1 MSALVSIGSA
11 AVIDARLTMP
21 RVGVWVLEA
30 SLQQDDGERPPS
42 GQVLVHFGE
51 EGKQLELTGTVS
63 VASSA
68 YGATV
73 ARVKA
78 GAGGMG
84 TPCTAKHWRSTTVGT
99 VLKDLLDQA
108 GERLSTSCTP
118 EVMQSFLAV
127 WTITRQ
133 PVGQAI
139 TSMLEYFEGVT
150 WRTLPDGTVF
160 VGRESWPKV
169 APDHELLQEDPLNDK
184 VELASLDRLVLP
196 GDSFMGR
203 HVSNVE
209 HSLLDERFRT
219 QVWFEK

>member
-21 RVGVWVLEA
+21 RCGVWVLEA
-30 SLQQDDGERPPS
+30 SLQQDDDARPPS
-42 GQVLVHFGE
+42 GQVRVHFGE
-51 EGKQLELTGTVS
+51 DGKQLELTGTVS
-63 VASSA
+63 VSASA

-84 TPCTAKHWRSTTVGT
+84 TLCTAKHWRSTTVAT
-99 VLKDLLDQA
+99 VLKDLLDQG
-108 GERLSTSCTP
+108 GEKLSGTCTP
-118 EVMQSFLAV
+118 DVLQTFLAV
-127 WTITRQ
+127 WTITEQ
-133 PVGQAI
+133 PIGQAMA
-139 TSMLEYFEGVT
+139 SLLEYLESVC

-160 VGRESWPKV
+160 VGRETWPQV
-169 APDHELLQEDPLNDK
+169 APDHELLHEDPLNDK
-184 VELASLDRLVLP
+184 VGLASLDRLVLP
-196 GDSFMGR
+196 GDTFMGR

-209 HSLLDERFRT
+209 HSLLDERLRT